1 MKDKLQVEAYE
12 SVLIHYIGIKT
23 KAQIDLELTPIDNVS
38 MQGYQKIERKRLS
51 DLIELTDIKI
61 EMIEKLIKNYD

>member
-1 MKDKLQVEAYE
+1 MKDKLQIEAYE

-23 KAQIDLELTPIDNVS
+23 KAQIDLELTPNDNVS

-61 EMIEKLIKNYD
+61 EMIEKLIKEL

>member
-1 MKDKLQVEAYE
+1 MKDKLQIEAYE

-51 DLIELTDIKI
+51 DLIALTDNKI
-61 EMIEKLIKNYD
+61 EMVEKLIKEL

>member
-51 DLIELTDIKI
+51 DLSALTDSKI
-61 EMIEKLIKNYD
+61 EMVEKLIKEL

>member
-1 MKDKLQVEAYE
+1 MKDKLQLEAYE
-12 SVLIHYIGIKT
+12 AVLIHYIGIKT

-51 DLIELTDIKI
+51 DLIALTDTKI
-61 EMIEKLIKNYD
+61 EMVEKLIKEL

>member
-51 DLIELTDIKI
+51 DLIELTDTKI
-61 EMIEKLIKNYD
+61 EMIEKLIKEL

>member
-1 MKDKLQVEAYE
+1 MKDKLQIEAYE

-51 DLIELTDIKI
+51 DLIALTDIKI
-61 EMIEKLIKNYD
+61 EMVEKLIKEL

>member
-51 DLIELTDIKI
+51 DLITLTDNKI
-61 EMIEKLIKNYD
+61 EMVEKLIKEL

>member
-1 MKDKLQVEAYE
+1 MKDKLQIEAYE
-12 SVLIHYIGIKT
+12 SLLIHYIGIKT

-51 DLIELTDIKI
+51 DLIALTDRKI
-61 EMIEKLIKNYD
+61 GMIEKMINEL

>member
-1 MKDKLQVEAYE
+1 MKNKLQVEAYE

-51 DLIELTDIKI
+51 DLIALTDTKI
-61 EMIEKLIKNYD
+61 EMVEKLIKEL

>member
-1 MKDKLQVEAYE
+1 MKNKLQIEAYE

-61 EMIEKLIKNYD
+61 EMIEKLIKEL